1 VFSLFSSPLL
11 LFAQIYLTNLCR
23 HVNNIVDLCLGN
35 VNIETND
42 KVNNYLLDEFQVI
55 CCINKFIDV

>member
-1 VFSLFSSPLL
+1 MFSLFSSPVL

>member
-1 VFSLFSSPLL
+1 VFSLFSSPVL
-11 LFAQIYLTNLCR
+11 LFAQIYLTILCR

>member
-1 VFSLFSSPLL
+1 VFSLFSSPVL